1 MQGIY
6 VKRTKNTDKLVP
18 PKWLTDV
25 LPTKDEPIYI
35 GCMTYLI
42 RQEVSKQMMLKIVS
56 TLKKRGFKVQY
67 RHTDDISA
75 TIIVPNGWEVV
86 IDYLFGNIKLYL
98 NPDHYGKKHV
108 FRKVK
113 VIGE

>member
-6 VKRTKNTDKLVP
+6 VKNIKKQDKTVP
-18 PKWLTDV
+18 PKWLLDV
-25 LPTKDEPIYI
+25 LPTKDEPIYL

-42 RQEVSKQMMLKIVS
+42 RQEVSKAMMLKIVS

-67 RHTDDISA
+67 HHTDGISS

-86 IDYLFGNIKLYL
+86 VDYLFGNIKLYL
-98 NPDHYGKKHV
+98 NLDHYGKEYV